1 MATPPAAPA
10 VRTDLTRI
18 LQLEG
23 SSTLPSMLF
32 DSLEEAIITGVF
44 APGERVHA
52 DDLAA
57 HYGVSRIPVRE
68 ALRSLHEAGWVD
80 IRPRYGVRVRD
91 RSEQELSE
99 LFEFRALVEG
109 RVAHWAAQRRTPGEL
124 QELEATVS
132 AGQHAH
138 RTGDH
143 SGLAAS
149 NSAFY
154 AVLSTAAHNAVLK
167 STSVGLRKR
176 ARFYFSTVEDQLGH
190 DWIEVHASLCAAVAA
205 KDARAATRIARHHIE
220 ATGTAVRDL
229 LFRSR

>member
-1 MATPPAAPA
+1 
-10 VRTDLTRI
+10 
-18 LQLEG
+18 
-23 SSTLPSMLF
+23 MLF
-32 DSLEEAIITGVF
+32 DSLEEAIITGLL
-44 APGERVHA
+44 APGERIHA

-91 RSEQELSE
+91 RSERELSE

-124 QELEATVS
+124 GALEATVS
-132 AGQHAH
+132 AGQHAY
-138 RTGDH
+138 RSGDP
-143 SGLAAS
+143 GRLAAS
-149 NSAFY
+149 HTAFY
-154 AVLSTAAHNAVLK
+154 DALSTAAHNAVLK

-190 DWIEVHASLCAAVAA
+190 DWIEVHQELCDAVTAA
-205 KDARAATRIARHHIE
+205 DARLATRVAQQHIE

-229 LFRSR
+229 LFGSG